1 MVRWF
6 QYSNF
11 VQLMLTK
18 VEYFMIVV
26 QIYNFYLTNTNIWR
40 IFSAVTCK
48 KVPNVTFWKVF
59 DTTLLYY
66 NKRNPSNETTNKNKE
81 TPHK

>member
-1 MVRWF
+1 
-6 QYSNF
+6 
-11 VQLMLTK
+11 MLTK

-26 QIYNFYLTNTNIWR
+26 QIYNFYLTNTNIKR

-59 DTTLLYY
+59 GTVTQYY
-66 NKRNPSNETTNKNKE
+66 NNIKTGNGTRNKDKV